1 LRSLDH
7 VIEAGLVIVSD
18 TARQPVERMIAAA
31 DSEAT
36 YETVRLDRTA

>member
-1 LRSLDH
+1 MF
-7 VIEAGLVIVSD
+7 
-18 TARQPVERMIAAA
+18 ERMIAAA